1 MHKLIIW
8 FFNNLNNI
16 GQTLSLICS
25 FLIMTTI
32 IYWLEAIFNAHW
44 VWLDFIKPVLDS
56 VLNIANNILP
66 FSIYLGETTL
76 DGKYIIAVILLI
88 CVMFVLRYLIEKLN
102 DLKFDYNN
110 LHNKQKKIIENNFN
124 ANLKNTVISEEIKIT
139 DYAVLIKTKLHKKFT
154 NSKDKFDIQEQN
166 NIMNRYIFKKTNV
179 NFELYNNGFLYKF
192 DDFNKIDNILDV
204 LFKII
209 ESTAPLD
216 YAICIQAGNN
226 MEQLNKLAE
235 LEYFGKIVFCADTL
249 LRYKCNKSHRYGTQC
264 AGIIQISEDKTL
276 EIHEFQKI
284 L

>member
-88 CVMFVLRYLIEKLN
+88 FIMFVLRYLIEKLS

-110 LHNKQKKIIENNFN
+110 LHNKQKKIFENNFN
-124 ANLKNTVISEEIKIT
+124 ANLKNAVVSKEIKIT
-139 DYAVLIKTKLHKKFT
+139 NYAVLIKTKLHKKFT
-154 NSKDKFDIQEQN
+154 NSKDRFDVQEQN

-179 NFELYNNGFLYKF
+179 NFELYNDGFLYKF

-204 LFKII
+204 LFKVI

-216 YAICIQAGNN
+216 YVICIQAGNN

-235 LEYFGKIVFCADTL
+235 LEYFGKIIFCADTL